1 MSPSS
6 SVELA
11 DAVSNLLYALAGWL
25 LVGLGGLG
33 VVVPVLAFARGAASN
48 PVVPAII
55 VLLSLCMVAFGV
67 FVNPGFRRRL
77 DRRHSTRTFGRQ
89 RTVEH
94 RTFRAEEDRTERCV
108 ACDTRTDR
116 GELRRYRTEFC
127 LAGLPFY
134 TTTEGEN
141 AYCLDCA
148 ADDAPEAESTTVQRE
163 RAEPL
168 TES

>member
-11 DAVSNLLYALAGWL
+11 DAVSDVLYALAGWM

-33 VVVPVLAFARGAASN
+33 VVVPVLRVLGGTASN

-55 VLLSLCMVAFGV
+55 VLLSLCMIAFGV

-94 RTFRAEEDRTERCV
+94 RTLRAEEDRTERCV
-108 ACDTRTDR
+108 ACDTRTNR

-148 ADDAPEAESTTVQRE
+148 ADAPDTESTTVARE
-163 RAEPL
+163 RTDPL